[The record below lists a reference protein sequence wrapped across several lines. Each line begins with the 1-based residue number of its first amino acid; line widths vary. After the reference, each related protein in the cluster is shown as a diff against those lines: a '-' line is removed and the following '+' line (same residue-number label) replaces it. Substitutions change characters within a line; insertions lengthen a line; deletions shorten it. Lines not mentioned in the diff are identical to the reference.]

1 MKNRFFAVSAAI
13 MLLSSAMLFAAGV
26 KEIGEKEN
34 TVKVIS
40 VNVTEDGTYEF
51 LAQNE
56 MGTEILYRA
65 NEEHTSALP
74 ALEFIQP
81 GSVLAIKDN
90 GIMTMSIPGQ
100 TWATEIRDITLAVNN
115 GLYDVAFAPVRED
128 QRSAVATQASW
139 VNTMPETVLG
149 KFSYAY
155 GYDLLSSYQEQGLVV
170 KGDYFLKGFMD
181 FQNNTETL
189 LVEMDAMIEKINNY
203 FTNVFGIV
211 TDKTKGDM
219 PASFEEIL
227 SLGAS
232 EDEDELFA
240 YSYGFYIAYQNY
252 YSGIDFEGQYFAAG
266 AASAIFGLEPIM
278 DEAERTAAIDEY
290 IAQLQAEYD
299 AYIAELSAY
308 NLTQAESFLADNA
321 TAEGV
326 ITTESG
332 LQYVVN
338 AEGDGAQPTTDST
351 VTVTYTLHD
360 LAGNVLDQGEN
371 ASFPVSGVIPGF
383 GEAVCLMKVG
393 GSVTAYVHPSLGYG
407 EAGAQTIE
415 PNTLLIFDI
424 ELTGVEL

>member
-1 MKNRFFAVSAAI
+1 MKNRFFAISAAI
-13 MLLSSAMLFAAGV
+13 MLLSSAVLFAAGV

-34 TVKVIS
+34 TVKVLS
-40 VNVTEDGTYEF
+40 VNLTEDGTYEF

-56 MGTEILYRA
+56 MGIEILYRA
-65 NEEHTSALP
+65 DDEHTTALP
-74 ALEFIQP
+74 SLEAVQP

-90 GIMTMSIPGQ
+90 GMMTMSIPGQ
-100 TWATEIRDITLAVNN
+100 TWATEIRDITLGVNN
-115 GLYDVAFAPVRED
+115 GYYDVSFAPVKEMRP
-128 QRSAVATQASW
+128 AAASSDSSW
-139 VNTMPETVLG
+139 MNAMPETVLG

-155 GYDLLSSYQEQGLVV
+155 GYDLMSSYQEQGLTL
-170 KGDYFLKGFMD
+170 KGSYFLKGFLD
-181 FQNNTETL
+181 FQNNVETL
-189 LVEMDAMIEKINNY
+189 LVPMDAMIEKINNY

-219 PASFEEIL
+219 PSSYDEIL

-232 EDEDELFA
+232 EDEDDLFA
-240 YSYGFYIAYQNY
+240 YSYGFYIAYQNF
-252 YSGIDFEGQYFAAG
+252 YSGIDFEGEYFAAG
-266 AASAIFGLEPIM
+266 AAAAIFGVDPIM

-308 NLTQAESFLADNA
+308 NLEQAESFLADNA
-321 TAEGV
+321 AAEGV

-338 AEGDGAQPTTDST
+338 AKGDGAQPTQDST
-351 VTVTYTLHD
+351 VTVTYTLRD

-407 EAGAQTIE
+407 EAGAQTIA

-424 ELTGVEL
+424 ELSGVEN